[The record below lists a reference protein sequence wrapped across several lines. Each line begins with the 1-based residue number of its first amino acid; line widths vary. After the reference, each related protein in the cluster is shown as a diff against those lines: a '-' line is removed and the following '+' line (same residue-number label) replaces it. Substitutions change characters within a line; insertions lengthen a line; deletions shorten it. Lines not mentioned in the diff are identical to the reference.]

1 MEEKCGYE
9 SSGPIYFI
17 FNLLWQRIHVKT
29 KALAPN
35 SIDFQD
41 SSRGLYG
48 KWSVWHVTGP
58 CGTQVLLY
66 LLNHPA
72 DLPKE
77 IITLQLSLS
86 FCIYI
91 LMRFYF
97 CLYIINDRNGI
108 ILGMLF
114 IILLFTLCT
123 FCPPLQHTYTHRVE
137 MWYQNQI
144 MHKMNYLAR
153 FICLF
158 CICTNCC
165 SKTSFHLTGRDRVT
179 HEFNFVGS
187 SLQLVST
194 LAPAVIHVSIT
205 WSIPGEQ
212 SWSETKV
219 LIRQISRVTW
229 SKKVSGNS

>member
-1 MEEKCGYE
+1 MECLACNWTLRDTGFAL
-9 SSGPIYFI
+9 P
-17 FNLLWQRIHVKT
+17 T
-29 KALAPN
+29 KPPRWPPKRNHNIATV
-35 SIDFQD
+35 IVF
-41 SSRGLYG
+41 LY
-48 KWSVWHVTGP
+48 
-58 CGTQVLLY
+58 
-66 LLNHPA
+66 
-72 DLPKE
+72 
-77 IITLQLSLS
+77 
-86 FCIYI
+86 IYI
-91 LMRFYF
+91 LKQFYF

-123 FCPPLQHTYTHRVE
+123 FCPPLQHTYTHKVE

-165 SKTSFHLTGRDRVT
+165 SKTSFRLTGRDRVT
-179 HEFNFVGS
+179 HEFNFVGW

-219 LIRQISRVTW
+219 LIRQISRVTR
-229 SKKVSGNS
+229 SKEVSGSS